1 MNFKHNLN
9 MRALSDLQLFIAT
22 VEAGSLSAA
31 ARKLGLTPA
40 AASAALQRLEVELG
54 APLLARSTRR
64 QRITPQGELL
74 LESAR
79 QAVDLLTSAG
89 EQIRG
94 GQVVAQGHL
103 QVSMPSDLGRH
114 VLLPWLNDFMA
125 AHPRISLRLQVSDRL
140 ADVYGQPV
148 DIVIR
153 YGVPTDSDLI
163 ALPLAPDARRV
174 LVASPEHLRRHG
186 DLRHPRELAQR
197 NCLCYVLGEQVHQR
211 WRFWREG
218 QPFDVDVRGDRQA
231 DDGEVVRRWALAG
244 LGIAYKSRLDV
255 QADLNAGALVV
266 LCPDWQGEASPL
278 NLLCADRRQLGPAV
292 RLLQAFLVE
301 RLALWGSAGAV
312 ESGAGVAQ
320 ICRLPVPPL
329 A

>member
-40 AASAALQRLEVELG
+40 AASAALHRLEAELG
-54 APLLARSTRR
+54 APLLVRSTRR
-64 QRITPQGELL
+64 QRITPQGELF

-79 QAVDLLTSAG
+79 QAIDLLESAG
-89 EQIRG
+89 EQIRC
-94 GQVVAQGHL
+94 GQVVASGNL
-103 QVSMPSDLGRH
+103 QVSMPSDLGRN
-114 VLLPWLNDFMA
+114 VLLPWLSEFMA

-148 DIVIR
+148 DLAIR
-153 YGVPTDSDLI
+153 YGIPPDSDQV
-163 ALPLAPDARRV
+163 ALPLAPDTRRV
-174 LVASPEHLRRHG
+174 LVASPAYLQRHG
-186 DLRHPRELAQR
+186 EVSHPDELAQR

-218 QPFDVDVRGDRQA
+218 RPFDVEVRGDRQA
-231 DDGEVVRRWALAG
+231 DDGEVVRRWAVAG

-255 QADLNAGALVV
+255 QADLLAGRLVI
-266 LCPDWQGEASPL
+266 LCPDWEGESSPL

-292 RLLQAFLVE
+292 RLLQAFLAE
-301 RLALWGSAGAV
+301 RLAAWG
-312 ESGAGVAQ
+312 
-320 ICRLPVPPL
+320 R
-329 A
+329 

>member
-22 VEAGSLSAA
+22 VDAGSLSAA

-40 AASAALQRLEVELG
+40 AASAALQRLEAELG
-54 APLLARSTRR
+54 APLLVRSTRK
-64 QRITPQGELL
+64 QRITPQGELF

-79 QAVDLLTSAG
+79 QAIDLLASAG
-89 EQIRG
+89 QQIRC
-94 GQVVAQGHL
+94 GQVMASGHL
-103 QVSMPSDLGRH
+103 QVSMPSDLGRN
-114 VLLPWLNDFMA
+114 VLLPWLSEFMDV
-125 AHPRISLRLQVSDRL
+125 HPRISLRLQVSDRL

-148 DIVIR
+148 DIAIR
-153 YGVPTDSDLI
+153 YGAPPDSELV
-163 ALPLAPDARRV
+163 ALPLVPQARRV
-174 LVASPEHLRRHG
+174 LVASPEYVRRHG
-186 DLRHPRELAQR
+186 EPRHPEALAQH

-218 QPFDVDVRGDRQA
+218 QPLDVEVRGDRQA

-244 LGIAYKSRLDV
+244 LGIAYKSQLDV
-255 QADLNAGALVV
+255 QADLRAGHLLA

-292 RLLQAFLVE
+292 RLLHAFLAE
-301 RLALWGSAGAV
+301 RLAGWAG
-312 ESGAGVAQ
+312 
-320 ICRLPVPPL
+320 
-329 A
+329 

>member
-9 MRALSDLQLFIAT
+9 MKALSDLQLFIAT

-40 AASAALQRLEVELG
+40 AASAALHRLEAELG
-54 APLLARSTRR
+54 APLLVRSTRR

-79 QAVDLLTSAG
+79 QALDLLESAG
-89 EQIRG
+89 QQIRC

-103 QVSMPSDLGRH
+103 QVSMPSDLGRN
-114 VLLPWLNDFMA
+114 VLLPWLTEFMA
-125 AHPRISLRLQVSDRL
+125 THPRISLRLQVSDRL

-148 DIVIR
+148 DIAIR
-153 YGVPTDSDLI
+153 YGHPPDSDLV

-174 LVASPEHLRRHG
+174 LVASPEYLQRHG
-186 DLRHPRELAQR
+186 EVRHPEELTER

-218 QPFDVDVRGDRQA
+218 RPFDIDVRGDRQA
-231 DDGEVVRRWALAG
+231 DDGEVVRRWAVAG
-244 LGIAYKSRLDV
+244 LGIAYKSQLDV
-255 QADLNAGALVV
+255 QADLTAGRLVV
-266 LCPDWQGEASPL
+266 LCPEWQGESSPL
-278 NLLCADRRQLGPAV
+278 NLLCVDRRQLGPAV
-292 RLLQAFLVE
+292 RLLHAFLTA
-301 RLALWGSAGAV
+301 RLALCSAGD
-312 ESGAGVAQ
+312 
-320 ICRLPVPPL
+320 PL
-329 A
+329 SPSRPGF

>member
-54 APLLARSTRR
+54 APLLVRSTRR
-64 QRITPQGELL
+64 QRITPQGELFL
-74 LESAR
+74 SNAR
-79 QAVDLLTSAG
+79 QAIDLLASAS
-89 EQIRG
+89 EQIRC
-94 GQVVAQGHL
+94 GQVVVSGSL
-103 QVSMPSDLGRH
+103 QVSMPSDLGRN
-114 VLLPWLNDFMA
+114 VLLPWLSEFMA

-148 DIVIR
+148 DLAIR
-153 YGVPTDSDLI
+153 YGVPPDSDQV

-174 LVASPEHLRRHG
+174 LVASPEYLRRHG
-186 DLRHPRELAQR
+186 ELHHPEELPQR
-197 NCLCYVLGEQVHQR
+197 NCLRYMLGEQVHQR

-218 QPFDVDVRGDRQA
+218 QPFDVEVKGDRQA
-231 DDGEVVRRWALAG
+231 DDGEVVRRWAVDG
-244 LGIAYKSRLDV
+244 QGIAYKSQLDV
-255 QADLNAGALVV
+255 QADLLAGRLVS
-266 LCPDWQGEASPL
+266 LCPDWEGEASPL

-292 RLLQAFLVE
+292 RLLQAFLAE
-301 RLALWGSAGAV
+301 RLAAWGS
-312 ESGAGVAQ
+312 
-320 ICRLPVPPL
+320 
-329 A
+329 